1 MVQLAFSHIS
11 PPVSHFSHFLYCFSE
26 TNQKFRSVKK
36 QSHIVL
42 LASVERA
49 IWNWVEYH
57 PEEFAEIQRNQNEE
71 LGK

>member
-1 MVQLAFSHIS
+1 MSTFPRFTLGKIL
-11 PPVSHFSHFLYCFSE
+11 SHFYFYLFSE

-42 LASVERA
+42 LASIERA

-71 LGK
+71 LAK